1 MLLPLQRLPAGFSPR
16 LCGEPLV
23 SHVFHQLYYHF
34 VWATHER
41 QPLLVAEL
49 RPELLRIQAEEIA
62 QRGGILIRQNCVADH
77 MHLLVRL
84 TPNVLVSDFIGQV
97 KGASC
102 YRFNHEVNPRL
113 RLKWQEGYAVLT
125 LREEEVA
132 KVARYID
139 NQERLHQQRKLSRV
153 LEILAEM

>member
-1 MLLPLQRLPAGFSPR
+1 M
-16 LCGEPLV
+16 

-41 QPLLVAEL
+41 APVLVPDL
-49 RPELLRIQAEEIA
+49 RPDVLRIQAEEIA

-84 TPNVLVSDFIGQV
+84 TPSILISDFIGQV
-97 KGASC
+97 KGGGC
-102 YRFNHEVNPRL
+102 YRFNHEANSKL

-125 LREEEVA
+125 LREEEVE

-139 NQERLHQQRKLSRV
+139 NQERLHQQRKLSRI
-153 LEILAEM
+153 LETLAEM

>member
-1 MLLPLQRLPAGFSPR
+1 MLLPLQRLRAGFSPR
-16 LCGEPLV
+16 SYGVPLM

-34 VWATHER
+34 IWATHDRE
-41 QPLLVAEL
+41 PLLIVES
-49 RPELLRIQAEEIA
+49 RPNLLRIQAEEIA

-84 TPNVLVSDFIGQV
+84 TPNILLSDFIGQV
-97 KGASC
+97 KGAAC
-102 YRFNHEVNPRL
+102 YRFNHETNPKV

-125 LREEEVA
+125 LREEEVE

-139 NQERLHQQRKLSRV
+139 NQERLHQERKLSRL
-153 LEILAEM
+153 LEIMADL

>member
-1 MLLPLQRLPAGFSPR
+1 MLSPLQRLRAGFSPR
-16 LCGEPLV
+16 SYGGPLV

-34 VWATHER
+34 IWATHDR

-49 RPELLRIQAEEIA
+49 RPDLLRIQAEEIA
-62 QRGGILIRQNCVADH
+62 HRGGILIRQNCVADH

-84 TPNVLVSDFIGQV
+84 TPNILVSDFIGQV
-97 KGASC
+97 KGAAC
-102 YRFNHEVNPRL
+102 YRFNREVNPKI

-125 LREEEVA
+125 LREAEVE

-153 LEILAEM
+153 LEMLAEM

>member
-1 MLLPLQRLPAGFSPR
+1 M
-16 LCGEPLV
+16 

-34 VWATHER
+34 VWATHDR
-41 QPLLVAEL
+41 QPLLIAEL
-49 RPELLRIQAEEIA
+49 RPDLLRIQAEEIA

-77 MHLLVRL
+77 MRLLVRL
-84 TPNVLVSDFIGQV
+84 TPNILLSDFIGQV
-97 KGASC
+97 KGAAC
-102 YRFNHEVNPRL
+102 YRFNREANPKV

-125 LREEEVA
+125 LREEEVE

-153 LEILAEM
+153 LEILADM

>member
-1 MLLPLQRLPAGFSPR
+1 
-16 LCGEPLV
+16 
-23 SHVFHQLYYHF
+23 LYYHF

-41 QPLLVAEL
+41 QPMLIANL
-49 RPELLRIQAEEIA
+49 RPDLLRIQAEEVA

-84 TPNVLVSDFIGQV
+84 TPNILISDFIGQV
-97 KGASC
+97 KGAGC
-102 YRFNHEVNPRL
+102 YRFNHEASPRI

-125 LREEEVA
+125 LREDEVE

-139 NQERLHQQRKLSRV
+139 NQERLHQERKLSRV
-153 LEILAEM
+153 LEILADM